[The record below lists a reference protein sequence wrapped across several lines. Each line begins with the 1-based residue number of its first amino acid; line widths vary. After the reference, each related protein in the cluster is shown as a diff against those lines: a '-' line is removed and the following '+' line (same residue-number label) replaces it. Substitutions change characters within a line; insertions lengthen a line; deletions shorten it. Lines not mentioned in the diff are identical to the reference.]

1 MKNIKKLT
9 AIMILATMAT
19 LSAPQANAGIMLG
32 DVATRG
38 NREKTG
44 IMLGDFARVV
54 VLQLG
59 GIMLGD

>member
-1 MKNIKKLT
+1 MKRMKRLT
-9 AIMILATMAT
+9 ATMILAAVAT
-19 LSAPQANAGIMLG
+19 LGTPQANAGIMLG

-38 NREKTG
+38 TREKTG